1 MEKLPAEASVRESMT
16 RRLLRRA
23 VATGSIELPAVPGML
38 DEYMTMCADLFAS
51 LGVVFN
57 SEELAHLR
65 GVIDGQLAEAY
76 RASPRSDI
84 IISYDAP
91 VGLAVNY
98 RVSARWSTVEQAY
111 NNWVATRQPPLF
123 GTEPDA
129 RVVALAGE
137 AGTPAGC
144 PVLDIGAGT
153 GRNSLALA
161 RRGHPVDAIEM
172 TEKFAEAIADE
183 AQREGLD
190 VRVLQRDVF
199 ERRDDLRT
207 DYGLILLSEVVS
219 DFRTTDQLRQLFEL
233 AANCLAPGGNMVFN
247 VFLPRGGY
255 VPDDAARQLG
265 QQCYTSVFTAA
276 ELTEAAS
283 QLPLYLVADDSV
295 YDYEKTHL
303 PAESW
308 PPTSWYA
315 GWVAGQDVFDLPRED
330 SPIEM
335 RWLVYRKSR

>member
-84 IISYDAP
+84 IINYDAP
-91 VGLAVNY
+91 VGLTVNY

-153 GRNSLALA
+153 GRNLSLI
-161 RRGHPVDAIEM
+161 HI
-172 TEKFAEAIADE
+172 
-183 AQREGLD
+183 
-190 VRVLQRDVF
+190 
-199 ERRDDLRT
+199 
-207 DYGLILLSEVVS
+207 
-219 DFRTTDQLRQLFEL
+219 
-233 AANCLAPGGNMVFN
+233 
-247 VFLPRGGY
+247 
-255 VPDDAARQLG
+255 
-265 QQCYTSVFTAA
+265 
-276 ELTEAAS
+276 
-283 QLPLYLVADDSV
+283 
-295 YDYEKTHL
+295 
-303 PAESW
+303 
-308 PPTSWYA
+308 
-315 GWVAGQDVFDLPRED
+315 
-330 SPIEM
+330 
-335 RWLVYRKSR
+335 